1 MENASKALLIIG
13 AVLIAIIVITGLIYL
28 TKALGDFAGTS
39 EEAKEQAE
47 IAKFN
52 KQFEAYNKERLYG
65 TDIISI
71 VNKADENNEK
81 YNVENTNPFYI
92 TIQINLGNKYITT
105 YTEQKEGESLK
116 EKTYSEIKNDLE
128 TNFGITEEPLDLTV
142 SSFSTGS
149 IDTVTK
155 KYVRSNSINFFRQN
169 MQNMSKTIRETESGK
184 EIEVTYSVY
193 PALAEFKKAV
203 FKCESIRTEYNENGR
218 ITKMEFSEL

>member
-92 TIQINLGNKYITT
+92 TIIINLKSGSEYKTKY
-105 YTEQKEGESLK
+105 QRQQVGGSLE
-116 EKTYSEIKNDLE
+116 EKTYSEIKNVLE

-169 MQNMSKTIRETESGK
+169 MQNMSKTIRESGTK
-184 EIEVTYSVY
+184 VTYYVY